1 MRVPV
6 FVSRSFPT
14 PTGLSPL
21 GESRRISLFPRYEDL
36 VASCLGVPLVSGY
49 LCTGI
54 DLCPGCLGI
63 QRSPGMGPMNTGNG
77 GAPFHFNGIRD
88 KGAFY
93 FFNFFTFSFFTLLLI
108 TYYPLLY
115 ILHLVFYFLIIYK

>member
-36 VASCLGVPLVSGY
+36 VASWGS
-49 LCTGI
+49 TGI
-54 DLCPGCLGI
+54 RVSMYGDRSMSWMSWNPERDEK
-63 QRSPGMGPMNTGNG
+63 RSPGMGHMNTGNG
-77 GAPFHFNGIRD
+77 GAPFETR
-88 KGAFY
+88 AFY
-93 FFNFFTFSFFTLLLI
+93 FFNFFTFSLFPFSP
-108 TYYPLLY
+108 YYLLY
-115 ILHLVFYFLIIYK
+115 IILSFTYCILYSIS